1 MRGGVALAG
10 AALFALLV
18 LGSSTTFE
26 EDLDAP
32 ADVAWSHPMGD
43 PPNGTPPP
51 RPRVPCIDDGPA
63 AGAPLGGMGAGSVGR
78 TYRGDFARWHLRVG
92 AHVHRPA
99 EHTFAAVRV
108 DGRATVLSSLPA
120 HARVDPV
127 PPGDDSPGA
136 NPAPAPDPDPTPPR
150 ARRIL
155 PADGSGGVYRALYPR
170 AWYEYDPAA
179 LSPDADVRVA
189 QTQFSPILPGR
200 YRESSLPVGI
210 LRFVAQNDGDR
221 TREVSIM
228 LSFQNPLATVDV
240 APVDTRGPRE
250 TWRVPADARF
260 RHADFV
266 LRRGDARA
274 RGVHMHAQGVVD
286 GTLEPTRAWHG
297 GFAIAVEDA
306 SSESRSRSNASSS
319 PRVVVSTASYDPA
332 NASDAWRQWDAFE
345 RTGALDDDE
354 RGRETPP
361 TSAAAVCVTFRL
373 APGERVSTR
382 FALAWDLPVAEF
394 PKPEDGDGARTAFAK
409 RYTRYHPHG
418 ADGEGT
424 DDAPRIGAAAPELAA
439 EALRR
444 ADEWEADISRWQ
456 RPYVRSARRE
466 RERGDGDEL
475 RRGTDTD
482 ERDSLRRGTDTDE
495 RDSSPPTRIS
505 VDASRPPGL
514 DPGLDVSRPAWF
526 VSALF
531 NELHHLVDGGT
542 IWGRPLT
549 KSGLTD
555 ATRDFV
561 PAARVDGDGGDA
573 GEDGEGGDAN
583 DVVGN
588 GGAWGGSL
596 GRFATLQNHDQA
608 LYAAA
613 PSYFYGSW
621 GLAALWPGLDL
632 ALVADLAAAATA
644 SDDAE
649 RPIAW
654 ARARDGAS
662 TTARKRRKVRGAA
675 AHDLGAPRAAPLT
688 SSPNA
693 HDVTDVNGWKDLA
706 PQLMLLVAR
715 AHAFRGGF
723 SGADNPGGVPSRVLA
738 RLFEPAY
745 FALGN
750 ALRYHDADGDGAV
763 EHERDPDTWGA
774 DHGFDRWPAAPG
786 ANTAYCGGLW
796 LAALRVGAGMARDLN
811 QTTARRSMATILASA
826 AAAHDEKL
834 WVWSDPERGR
844 DVSRRREDGAAE
856 YPSDGYYR
864 FDSSGTRDGNAS
876 MATQVAGEWFLA
888 SIGAPGVLPAEKV
901 RAALRAAYR
910 LNVRGFARA
919 SERERAK
926 DAKDAAT
933 ESERDGTPVFG
944 TGTVPEET
952 VSGMTPSFGAVN
964 GATPP
969 NGDVLDTN
977 VHASEAW
984 AGPTYALA
992 AHMLL
997 VGLDDEAWDTAGGAY
1012 RATWE
1017 GGLGFRTPEA
1027 WDARGRFRHAMDGK
1041 AGAAWALEHALRV
1054 RAARRG
1060 GTGSRHARRDGFPPR
1075 ETHPRDEL

>member
-99 EHTFAAVRV
+99 AHTFAAVRV

-127 PPGDDSPGA
+127 PPGDDRPGA
-136 NPAPAPDPDPTPPR
+136 NPAPAPDPDPAPPR
-150 ARRIL
+150 ARRVL

-189 QTQFSPILPGR
+189 QVQFSPILPGR

-210 LRFVAQNDGDR
+210 LRFVAQNDGDQ

-250 TWRVPADARF
+250 TWRVPAGARF
-260 RHADFV
+260 RHDDFL
-266 LRRGDARA
+266 LRRGETRA
-274 RGVHMHAQGVVD
+274 RGVHMHAQGVAN
-286 GTLEPTRAWHG
+286 GTLEPTKSWHG
-297 GFAIAVEDA
+297 GFAIAVEDE
-306 SSESRSRSNASSS
+306 SSKSQSRDDLSSSRS
-319 PRVVVSTASYDPA
+319 PRTSATTSYDAA
-332 NASDAWRQWDAFE
+332 NESDAWRIWDAFE
-345 RTGALDDDE
+345 RTGELDDAATE
-354 RGRETPP
+354 GGRETTP

-373 APGERVSTR
+373 APGERTSTR
-382 FALAWDLPVAEF
+382 FALAWDLPVAGF
-394 PKPEDGDGARTAFAK
+394 PGPGPGPAGGGEGTAFAK
-409 RYTRYHPHG
+409 RYTKYHPHG

-424 DDAPRIGAAAPELAA
+424 RTDGEPRIGAAAPELAA

-444 ADEWEADISRWQ
+444 ADEWEADIARWQ
-456 RPYVRSARRE
+456 RPYVRSARRAS
-466 RERGDGDEL
+466 GDGDE
-475 RRGTDTD
+475 RPGATDGD
-482 ERDSLRRGTDTDE
+482 GGGIGEGE
-495 RDSSPPTRIS
+495 N
-505 VDASRPPGL
+505 ASRNER

-549 KSGLTD
+549 KAGTRALTD
-555 ATRDFV
+555 ETRETRETRDS
-561 PAARVDGDGGDA
+561 ASASA

-608 LYAAA
+608 LYAAT

-654 ARARDGAS
+654 ATARARGRETGTATET
-662 TTARKRRKVRGAA
+662 TTAPKRRKVRGAA

-693 HDVTDVNGWKDLA
+693 HDLTDVNGWKDLA
-706 PQLMLLVAR
+706 PQLMLLLAR

-723 SGADNPGGVPSRVLA
+723 GGADDPGGVPLGVLS

-745 FALGN
+745 YAMGN
-750 ALRYHDADGDGAV
+750 ALRHHDADGDGAV

-811 QTTARRSMATILASA
+811 QTSARRSMERTLASA
-826 AAAHDEKL
+826 AVAHDKKL
-834 WVWSDPERGR
+834 WAWSDPERDR
-844 DVSRRREDGAAE
+844 DRDGDGDRARRGEDYPEAA
-856 YPSDGYYR
+856 SAAGYYR
-864 FDSSGTRDGNAS
+864 FDSSGTAAGNAS

-919 SERERAK
+919 CASARASANA
-926 DAKDAAT
+926 AKTDGDG
-933 ESERDGTPVFG
+933 DGTRA
-944 TGTVPEET
+944 GTVPEES
-952 VSGMTPSFGAVN
+952 VSGTPPSMGAVN
-964 GATPP
+964 GATHPD
-969 NGDVLDTN
+969 GEVLDTY

-992 AHMLL
+992 AHMFL
-997 VGLDDEAWDTAGGAY
+997 VGLDDEAWDTARGAY

-1054 RAARRG
+1054 RAARRADA
-1060 GTGSRHARRDGFPPR
+1060 GSARTSALGSESRPAV
-1075 ETHPRDEL
+1075 PRDEL

>member
-150 ARRIL
+150 ARRVL

-260 RHADFV
+260 RHAEFV

-654 ARARDGAS
+654 ARAR
-662 TTARKRRKVRGAA
+662 
-675 AHDLGAPRAAPLT
+675 
-688 SSPNA
+688 
-693 HDVTDVNGWKDLA
+693 
-706 PQLMLLVAR
+706 
-715 AHAFRGGF
+715 
-723 SGADNPGGVPSRVLA
+723 
-738 RLFEPAY
+738 E
-745 FALGN
+745 
-750 ALRYHDADGDGAV
+750 
-763 EHERDPDTWGA
+763 
-774 DHGFDRWPAAPG
+774 
-786 ANTAYCGGLW
+786 
-796 LAALRVGAGMARDLN
+796 
-811 QTTARRSMATILASA
+811 TARR
-826 AAAHDEKL
+826 
-834 WVWSDPERGR
+834 
-844 DVSRRREDGAAE
+844 RRRENDE
-856 YPSDGYYR
+856 KC
-864 FDSSGTRDGNAS
+864 
-876 MATQVAGEWFLA
+876 
-888 SIGAPGVLPAEKV
+888 GAPPRTTSARPAP
-901 RAALRAAYR
+901 RRSR
-910 LNVRGFARA
+910 PR
-919 SERERAK
+919 
-926 DAKDAAT
+926 
-933 ESERDGTPVFG
+933 
-944 TGTVPEET
+944 
-952 VSGMTPSFGAVN
+952 
-964 GATPP
+964 
-969 NGDVLDTN
+969 
-977 VHASEAW
+977 
-984 AGPTYALA
+984 PT
-992 AHMLL
+992 
-997 VGLDDEAWDTAGGAY
+997 
-1012 RATWE
+1012 
-1017 GGLGFRTPEA
+1017 RTTS
-1027 WDARGRFRHAMDGK
+1027 RTSTDGK
-1041 AGAAWALEHALRV
+1041 I
-1054 RAARRG
+1054 
-1060 GTGSRHARRDGFPPR
+1060 SPR
-1075 ETHPRDEL
+1075 S

>member
-1 MRGGVALAG
+1 MAPSRRRPRAPSRRAHLRGG
-10 AALFALLV
+10 
-18 LGSSTTFE
+18 S
-26 EDLDAP
+26 
-32 ADVAWSHPMGD
+32 
-43 PPNGTPPP
+43 
-51 RPRVPCIDDGPA
+51 R
-63 AGAPLGGMGAGSVGR
+63 GR
-78 TYRGDFARWHLRVG
+78 TR
-92 AHVHRPA
+92 HRPLLSPRA
-99 EHTFAAVRV
+99 RARRSRPSRRRLP
-108 DGRATVLSSLPA
+108 GREP
-120 HARVDPV
+120 R
-127 PPGDDSPGA
+127 
-136 NPAPAPDPDPTPPR
+136 PAPDPDPTPPR

-514 DPGLDVSRPAWF
+514 DPGLGVSRPAWF

-654 ARARDGAS
+654 ARAR
-662 TTARKRRKVRGAA
+662 
-675 AHDLGAPRAAPLT
+675 
-688 SSPNA
+688 
-693 HDVTDVNGWKDLA
+693 
-706 PQLMLLVAR
+706 
-715 AHAFRGGF
+715 
-723 SGADNPGGVPSRVLA
+723 
-738 RLFEPAY
+738 
-745 FALGN
+745 
-750 ALRYHDADGDGAV
+750 
-763 EHERDPDTWGA
+763 
-774 DHGFDRWPAAPG
+774 
-786 ANTAYCGGLW
+786 
-796 LAALRVGAGMARDLN
+796 
-811 QTTARRSMATILASA
+811 TARR
-826 AAAHDEKL
+826 
-834 WVWSDPERGR
+834 
-844 DVSRRREDGAAE
+844 RRRENDE
-856 YPSDGYYR
+856 KC
-864 FDSSGTRDGNAS
+864 
-876 MATQVAGEWFLA
+876 
-888 SIGAPGVLPAEKV
+888 GAPPRTTSARPAP
-901 RAALRAAYR
+901 RRSR
-910 LNVRGFARA
+910 PR
-919 SERERAK
+919 
-926 DAKDAAT
+926 
-933 ESERDGTPVFG
+933 
-944 TGTVPEET
+944 
-952 VSGMTPSFGAVN
+952 
-964 GATPP
+964 
-969 NGDVLDTN
+969 
-977 VHASEAW
+977 
-984 AGPTYALA
+984 PT
-992 AHMLL
+992 
-997 VGLDDEAWDTAGGAY
+997 
-1012 RATWE
+1012 
-1017 GGLGFRTPEA
+1017 RTTS
-1027 WDARGRFRHAMDGK
+1027 RTSTDGK
-1041 AGAAWALEHALRV
+1041 I
-1054 RAARRG
+1054 
-1060 GTGSRHARRDGFPPR
+1060 SPR
-1075 ETHPRDEL
+1075 S

>member
-1 MRGGVALAG
+1 
-10 AALFALLV
+10 
-18 LGSSTTFE
+18 
-26 EDLDAP
+26 
-32 ADVAWSHPMGD
+32 MGD
-43 PPNGTPPP
+43 PPNGTPRLVRACLASTTAPRRARRSGHGRRQRRPHVPRRLRQVAPSRRRPRAPSRRAHLRGGSRGRTRHRPLLSPRARARRSRPSRRRLPGREP
-51 RPRVPCIDDGPA
+51 RPRP
-63 AGAPLGGMGAGSVGR
+63 R
-78 TYRGDFARWHLRVG
+78 
-92 AHVHRPA
+92 
-99 EHTFAAVRV
+99 
-108 DGRATVLSSLPA
+108 
-120 HARVDPV
+120 
-127 PPGDDSPGA
+127 
-136 NPAPAPDPDPTPPR
+136 PDPTPPR
-150 ARRIL
+150 ARRVH

-240 APVDTRGPRE
+240 APVDTRGP
-250 TWRVPADARF
+250 ARPGASRRRAV
-260 RHADFV
+260 RHAV
-266 LRRGDARA
+266 RPRRGDARA

-306 SSESRSRSNASSS
+306 SSESRSRSNASRLRESS
-319 PRVVVSTASYDPA
+319 SRRRRDPA

-644 SDDAE
+644 PTTPSVPS
-649 RPIAW
+649 RGR
-654 ARARDGAS
+654 RADGAS

-675 AHDLGAPRAAPLT
+675 AHDLGAPAP
-688 SSPNA
+688 
-693 HDVTDVNGWKDLA
+693 
-706 PQLMLLVAR
+706 
-715 AHAFRGGF
+715 
-723 SGADNPGGVPSRVLA
+723 
-738 RLFEPAY
+738 
-745 FALGN
+745 
-750 ALRYHDADGDGAV
+750 
-763 EHERDPDTWGA
+763 
-774 DHGFDRWPAAPG
+774 
-786 ANTAYCGGLW
+786 
-796 LAALRVGAGMARDLN
+796 
-811 QTTARRSMATILASA
+811 RRSRPRPT
-826 AAAHDEKL
+826 
-834 WVWSDPERGR
+834 RTT
-844 DVSRRREDGAAE
+844 SRT
-856 YPSDGYYR
+856 S
-864 FDSSGTRDGNAS
+864 T
-876 MATQVAGEWFLA
+876 
-888 SIGAPGVLPAEKV
+888 
-901 RAALRAAYR
+901 
-910 LNVRGFARA
+910 
-919 SERERAK
+919 
-926 DAKDAAT
+926 
-933 ESERDGTPVFG
+933 
-944 TGTVPEET
+944 
-952 VSGMTPSFGAVN
+952 
-964 GATPP
+964 
-969 NGDVLDTN
+969 
-977 VHASEAW
+977 
-984 AGPTYALA
+984 
-992 AHMLL
+992 
-997 VGLDDEAWDTAGGAY
+997 
-1012 RATWE
+1012 
-1017 GGLGFRTPEA
+1017 
-1027 WDARGRFRHAMDGK
+1027 DGK
-1041 AGAAWALEHALRV
+1041 I
-1054 RAARRG
+1054 
-1060 GTGSRHARRDGFPPR
+1060 SPR
-1075 ETHPRDEL
+1075 S

>member
-136 NPAPAPDPDPTPPR
+136 NPAPAPDPDPASPR

-306 SSESRSRSNASSS
+306 SSQSRSRSNASSS

-354 RGRETPP
+354 GRRETPP

-482 ERDSLRRGTDTDE
+482 ERDSLRRGTDTDA

-505 VDASRPPGL
+505 GDASRPPGL

-561 PAARVDGDGGDA
+561 PAARVDGKGGDAGEDGDGGDA

-632 ALVADLAAAATA
+632 ALVADLAAAP
-644 SDDAE
+644 S
-649 RPIAW
+649 
-654 ARARDGAS
+654 
-662 TTARKRRKVRGAA
+662 
-675 AHDLGAPRAAPLT
+675 
-688 SSPNA
+688 
-693 HDVTDVNGWKDLA
+693 
-706 PQLMLLVAR
+706 
-715 AHAFRGGF
+715 
-723 SGADNPGGVPSRVLA
+723 VPSRGRA
-738 RLFEPAY
+738 REA
-745 FALGN
+745 
-750 ALRYHDADGDGAV
+750 
-763 EHERDPDTWGA
+763 
-774 DHGFDRWPAAPG
+774 
-786 ANTAYCGGLW
+786 
-796 LAALRVGAGMARDLN
+796 
-811 QTTARRSMATILASA
+811 ARR
-826 AAAHDEKL
+826 
-834 WVWSDPERGR
+834 
-844 DVSRRREDGAAE
+844 RRRENDE
-856 YPSDGYYR
+856 KC
-864 FDSSGTRDGNAS
+864 
-876 MATQVAGEWFLA
+876 
-888 SIGAPGVLPAEKV
+888 GAPPRTTSARPAP
-901 RAALRAAYR
+901 RRSR
-910 LNVRGFARA
+910 PR
-919 SERERAK
+919 
-926 DAKDAAT
+926 
-933 ESERDGTPVFG
+933 
-944 TGTVPEET
+944 
-952 VSGMTPSFGAVN
+952 
-964 GATPP
+964 
-969 NGDVLDTN
+969 
-977 VHASEAW
+977 
-984 AGPTYALA
+984 PT
-992 AHMLL
+992 
-997 VGLDDEAWDTAGGAY
+997 
-1012 RATWE
+1012 
-1017 GGLGFRTPEA
+1017 RTTS
-1027 WDARGRFRHAMDGK
+1027 RTSTDGK
-1041 AGAAWALEHALRV
+1041 IS
-1054 RAARRG
+1054 RR
-1060 GTGSRHARRDGFPPR
+1060 S
-1075 ETHPRDEL
+1075 